1 MLTLIDHLFF
11 FFTKPIFGVAG
22 RFGVNTKELER
33 FLKFMVVG
41 TIGFV
46 VDFGILNML
55 MLNFQARQVDLGMWK
70 LFGVVL
76 LNGTLTFSN
85 TISFSSAVISNFTW
99 NYLWT
104 YPESRSKPLVRQGGQ
119 FFLVNLMGLG
129 INLAVLNALNPL
141 CTRVFGL
148 LGYNAAKAIAT
159 IVVLFWNFFV
169 NRYWTY
175 SDVE

>member
-1 MLTLIDHLFF
+1 MLTLIDHLFLF
-11 FFTKPIFGVAG
+11 ITKPIFGVAG

-46 VDFGILNML
+46 VDFGILNLNML

-104 YPESRSKPLVRQGGQ
+104 YPESRSKPLV
-119 FFLVNLMGLG
+119 VNLMGLG